1 VLGPVA
7 GAFLTGAAA
16 AGTTRLGV
24 ELAELAGLQ
33 AAPGTDTLIAALE
46 RAVAFRRWRAAD
58 VRSILAA
65 GAGTPDPCP
74 AGDALVL
81 ALPLVPTRPL
91 SGYAIGAPA

>member
-1 VLGPVA
+1 MLGPVA

-58 VRSILAA
+58 VRSILA
-65 GAGTPDPCP
+65 
-74 AGDALVL
+74 
-81 ALPLVPTRPL
+81 
-91 SGYAIGAPA
+91 